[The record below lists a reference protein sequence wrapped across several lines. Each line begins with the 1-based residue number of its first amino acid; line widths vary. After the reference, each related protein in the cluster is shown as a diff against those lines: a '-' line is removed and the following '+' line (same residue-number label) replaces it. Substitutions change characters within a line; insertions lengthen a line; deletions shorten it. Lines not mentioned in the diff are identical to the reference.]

1 MAARPARQE
10 LPTPNRGHPI
20 SAVFLVA
27 EFSLHDI
34 GRGTMIRLDRRQR
47 DALSDTVRELAN
59 FVAAALVLGQIV
71 AERPRSWL
79 IVTGIAA
86 WITLVGLGLLLEGER
101 RWKAR
106 S

>member
-1 MAARPARQE
+1 
-10 LPTPNRGHPI
+10 
-20 SAVFLVA
+20 
-27 EFSLHDI
+27 
-34 GRGTMIRLDRRQR
+34 MIRLDRRQR

-59 FVAAALVLGQIV
+59 FVAGALVLGQIV

-79 IVTGIAA
+79 IGAGIAT
-86 WITLVGLGLLLEGER
+86 WITLVGLALVLEGER